1 MEPIAIV
8 VAFLAALYILGRG
21 PLVVAPVATVA
32 LYRRQLSTPG
42 RVRALGVLLL
52 VLVAAP
58 LIITARQAPVELR
71 NITIW
76 FEGAGWFTAAAMIWV
91 IAFPG
96 LWHRLMFSF
105 WDAVSDPDL
114 RRAIGVLNIA
124 IGLGLGWV
132 AFFVL

>member
-1 MEPIAIV
+1 MQPIAV
-8 VAFLAALYILGRG
+8 VAAFMAALFILGRG
-21 PLVVAPVATVA
+21 PLVVAPAATVA
-32 LYRRQLSTPG
+32 FYRRALSTPG
-42 RVRALGVLLL
+42 GLRILGVLLL

-58 LIITARQAPVELR
+58 LAFTARQTPVEQR
-71 NITIW
+71 HITIW

-96 LWHRLMFSF
+96 LWQRLMSSF

-114 RRAIGVLNIA
+114 LRAMGVLNLA